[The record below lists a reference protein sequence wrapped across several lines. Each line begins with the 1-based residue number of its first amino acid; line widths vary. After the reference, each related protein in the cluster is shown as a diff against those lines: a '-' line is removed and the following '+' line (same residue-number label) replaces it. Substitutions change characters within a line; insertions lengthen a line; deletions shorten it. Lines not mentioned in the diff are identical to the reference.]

1 MNEAQ
6 RKVRVRAAFTV
17 STLCLLLAGW
27 AIASSAEGVF
37 LRWLSVG
44 AAALA
49 VGIYFLGGTREE

>member
-6 RKVRVRAAFTV
+6 RKAFVRVSFTV
-17 STLCLLLAGW
+17 STLCLLLAGL
-27 AIASSAEGVF
+27 AIASSAVDVF